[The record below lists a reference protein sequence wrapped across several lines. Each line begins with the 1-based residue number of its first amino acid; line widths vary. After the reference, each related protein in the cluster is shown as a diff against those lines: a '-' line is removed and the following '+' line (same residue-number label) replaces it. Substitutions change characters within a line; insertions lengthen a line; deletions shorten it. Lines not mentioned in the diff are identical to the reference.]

1 MSADAAPSPVVTA
14 PTGKSG
20 ASRSVLQSA
29 IARAAS
35 FIPAALATLGTS
47 RLIIEHYGIPALD
60 SFALVTSLILL
71 IPLQDLGMG
80 AAVTSA
86 FAERGPRDDHSVAVV
101 LTAMRVLSVSSL
113 ALAIASAIVAALDA
127 WPTLLGSASGPNAYV
142 GAAVCIY
149 ALTFLPGLGQRM
161 LLGIERNHMVVV
173 IQTLWNP
180 LMLAGVAVLAITGV
194 GPAWIVLVPST
205 AGLAVTVLTF
215 WYAVHVT
222 DFPLRA
228 VLTRI
233 PFRARYKGGSVWAIS
248 GPMVVLTLCVPV
260 ILQSDRIVL
269 SHVSTKQVLA
279 NYTITMQ
286 IFAPVSALIAASA
299 LPLWPMW
306 IKARARGER
315 GPSVVRVVALFCGA
329 AGVLCALLVLIA
341 NPLAHVIGGAR
352 IHVGIALPVAAALA
366 ITMQAA
372 ALPVGMALRDPP
384 GLRFVAVCTAVALP
398 VNIGLAVGLAEVW
411 GGPGPLV
418 ATFLVTLF
426 VQTLPAA
433 AYLRR
438 RHRATSAGEAAVHDQ
453 HVAGEVVVGG
463 VGEEQHGPGDV
474 GRLAEPSGR
483 GTAHDLA

>member
-1 MSADAAPSPVVTA
+1 MTRSAAKHRAQPPGST
-14 PTGKSG
+14 
-20 ASRSVLQSA
+20 RSVLQSA
-29 IARAAS
+29 VARAAS
-35 FIPAALATLGTS
+35 FVPIALATFGTS

-86 FAERGPRDDHSVAVV
+86 FAQRGPRDENSIAVM

-113 ALAIASAIVAALDA
+113 ALATASAVVAVLDA

-142 GAAVCIY
+142 GAAVCVY

-161 LLGIERNHMVVV
+161 LLGIERNHMVVI

-180 LMLAGVAVLAITGV
+180 LMLAGVAVLALTGV
-194 GPAWIVLVPST
+194 GPAWIVLVPSVS
-205 AGLAVTVLTF
+205 GLAVTLLTF
-215 WYAVHVT
+215 WYAVRVT
-222 DFPLRA
+222 NFPLGT
-228 VLTRI
+228 VLGRI
-233 PFRARYKGGSVWAIS
+233 PFRARFPGGSVWAIS

-286 IFAPVSALIAASA
+286 IFAPVAALIAASA

-315 GPSVVRVVALFCGA
+315 GPSVVRVVSVFCGA
-329 AGVLCALLVLIA
+329 AGLICAVLVLGG
-341 NPLAHVIGGAR
+341 NFLGHVIGGSR
-352 IHVGIALPVAAALA
+352 IHLGHALPAAAALA

-372 ALPVGMALRDPP
+372 ALPVGMALRDPR
-384 GLRFVAVCTAVALP
+384 GLRFVAACTALALP
-398 VNIGLAVGLAEVW
+398 VNIGLAIGLTKLW

-418 ATFLVTLF
+418 ATFLVSLF

-433 AYLRR
+433 WFLCRR
-438 RHRATSAGEAAVHDQ
+438 NRAESAGEPAVHDQ
-453 HVAGEVVVGG
+453 NVAGEVVVGG
-463 VGEEQHGPGDV
+463 IGEEQHGPGDV
-474 GRLAEPSGR
+474 GGLAEPSGW
-483 GTAHDLA
+483 GAAHDLA